1 MLSYNKIGS
10 SINSYLKKLKGLQ
23 RLCDRFL
30 NTERWS
36 GNILLMIIDASFTS
50 VGVNYFQVVLPKV
63 KEFEKEFVRNGKVTG
78 LLSFCHF
85 DYKSAFHI
93 WKNKRSWEVTK
104 EIANYLSTL
113 SKDDKNSLRM
123 WAKNSSIDNWK
134 NDPIGKIK
142 GVGLI
147 TYQYLRMMG
156 GVDTVIPDKIVKKY
170 INRILLEAGNPP
182 VNENLNFIK
191 TVENIAKINGFRPI
205 ELCLMTWFIDNPE
218 RISEMP

>member
-1 MLSYNKIGS
+1 MHSDHKIKI
-10 SINSYLKKLKGLQ
+10 SINFNNLKELKSIGV
-23 RLCDRFL
+23 RFL

-36 GNILLMIIDASFTS
+36 GNVLLMVIDAAFTS

-63 KEFEKEFVRNGKVTG
+63 REFEKEFVRNGKVTG
-78 LLSFCHF
+78 LSSFCHF
-85 DYKSAFHI
+85 DYKKAFYI
-93 WKNKRSWEVTK
+93 WKNERSWQVAK
-104 EIANYLSTL
+104 EIAQYLSTL
-113 SKDDKNSLRM
+113 SKDDKNSLRI
-123 WAKNSSIDNWK
+123 WAKNASIDKWE

-156 GVDTVIPDKIVKKY
+156 GVDTVMPDKIVKKV
-170 INRILLEAGNPP
+170 INRILIETGEMP
-182 VNENLNFIK
+182 VNDNLNFIK

-205 ELCLMTWFIDNPE
+205 EICLMTWFLENPE